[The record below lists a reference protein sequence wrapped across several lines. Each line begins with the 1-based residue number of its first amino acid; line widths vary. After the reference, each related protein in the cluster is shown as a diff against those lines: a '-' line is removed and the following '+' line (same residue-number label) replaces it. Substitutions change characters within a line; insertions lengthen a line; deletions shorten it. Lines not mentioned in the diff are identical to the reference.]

1 MILAEKSTLR
11 MRGLEHFQA
20 KWIPVRV
27 KKMRYNNDLEVLSD
41 SAESETAL
49 EPSEP
54 LPLVFAATSNRLAP
68 DVPLS
73 PLTPLSARSQWNLGL
88 PSAHPSRR
96 RLRLLLRMREAL
108 LKHALTLL
116 FWPLRDKRKAWR
128 SKHHTTRASPIP
140 NTATLVAW
148 PAIAATKAP
157 GSWSRRSKVP

>member
-68 DVPLS
+68 DVPLFAVEFVS
-73 PLTPLSARSQWNLGL
+73 TNGHYGYICACLDGEFNRDQNRV
-88 PSAHPSRR
+88 SRITSVQQ
-96 RLRLLLRMREAL
+96 LAL
-108 LKHALTLL
+108 LKCRQDQKL
-116 FWPLRDKRKAWR
+116 PK
-128 SKHHTTRASPIP
+128 P
-140 NTATLVAW
+140 
-148 PAIAATKAP
+148 
-157 GSWSRRSKVP
+157 